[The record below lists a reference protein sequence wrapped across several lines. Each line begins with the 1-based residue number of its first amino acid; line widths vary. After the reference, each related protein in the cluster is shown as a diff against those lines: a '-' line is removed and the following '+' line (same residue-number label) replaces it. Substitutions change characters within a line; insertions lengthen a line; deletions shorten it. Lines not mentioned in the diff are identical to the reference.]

1 MIGWLLDRLV
11 DLFVLNSPRK
21 GSLIPR
27 DDEPTADHH
36 GLGSVVGDARKR
48 ANDLLNASGPC
59 QCMDCICG
67 FNKPDPNRRPGQ

>member
-1 MIGWLLDRLV
+1 MISRLIDMLV
-11 DLFVLNSPRK
+11 DATVLNARRK

-27 DDEPTADHH
+27 EDDIEP
-36 GLGSVVGDARKR
+36 VRERV
-48 ANDLLNASGPC
+48 ANDLLNFAPSC

>member
-1 MIGWLLDRLV
+1 MIGWILDRIV

-27 DDEPTADHH
+27 EDDIEP
-36 GLGSVVGDARKR
+36 VRERV
-48 ANDLLNASGPC
+48 ANDLLNFAAPC
-59 QCMDCICG
+59 KCQDCICG

>member
-1 MIGWLLDRLV
+1 MIGWLLDRIADLV
-11 DLFVLNSPRK
+11 MSSTRK

-27 DDEPTADHH
+27 EDDIEP
-36 GLGSVVGDARKR
+36 RP
-48 ANDLLNASGPC
+48 NDLLNFAPSC